1 MTETIVTFFSQF
13 PPRLATFL
21 MAMVPL
27 GESQLALPVSILHF
41 QVPPGQ
47 AFFLSL
53 AGNMV
58 PATLI
63 LLFGDFF
70 HRYVAEKKPN
80 WIVSRIWTYQLARA
94 HTKFKGDYEK
104 YGLPALMF
112 FVVLPFPLTGAW
124 TAAAAAVAFGFPFKK
139 AWPFIFAGI
148 AGSTFLTLVFSVGID
163 KLF

>member
-1 MTETIVTFFSQF
+1 MTEVIISFFAQF
-13 PPRLATFL
+13 PPQLATFF

-27 GESQLALPVSILHF
+27 GESQLALPVSILHYHL
-41 QVPPGQ
+41 PPWQ

-63 LLFGDFF
+63 LLLGDFF

-80 WIVSRIWTYQLARA
+80 CVISKIWFKQLSRA
-94 HTKFKGDYEK
+94 HMKFKGDYEK

-112 FVVLPFPLTGAW
+112 FVILPFPLTGAW
-124 TAAAAAVAFGFPFKK
+124 TAAAAAFAFGFPFKK
-139 AWPFIFAGI
+139 AWPFIFVGI
-148 AGSTFLTLVFSVGID
+148 IGSTFLTLIFSIGLD
-163 KLF
+163 KIF